1 MVERVVVVEVRT
13 GVSASFAAL
22 VGMEQ
27 PKVKSCS
34 LAGSGSAY
42 FGVRCVVVG
51 SGRCLDFID
60 SG

>member
-1 MVERVVVVEVRT
+1 VVVVEVRT

-34 LAGSGSAY
+34 LTGSGSACL
-42 FGVRCVVVG
+42 GVRCVVVG
-51 SGRCLDFID
+51 SRRCLDFID
-60 SG
+60 IG

>member
-13 GVSASFAAL
+13 GVSTSFAAL

-34 LAGSGSAY
+34 LTGSGSACL
-42 FGVRCVVVG
+42 GVRCVVVG

-60 SG
+60 IG